1 MMEYAL
7 SYVSQGYAVFP
18 LKPNA
23 KIPFEGGHG
32 FKDAS
37 KDPEVVRQWWSQH
50 PEANV
55 GIATGR
61 ISGIVVLDIDRK
73 HGVDGAV
80 SAAELDLPKTLTI
93 RTPSGGFH
101 LFFKAPPSAI
111 VPRRIGVRPG
121 LDVLGEGGYVVG
133 AGSYINGSAYE
144 IVRNLP
150 IAECPEV
157 LINLAGKASL
167 TEHPKT
173 TAPNKIGAGQRNNYL
188 ASIGGKLRHIGFSSD
203 EMVAALLAINLTR
216 CDPPSP
222 EAEVRR
228 TAASIARYV
237 PDSDASELGSPIT
250 ARPLQELLAASYPPV
265 EHVADPALIHPGL
278 CLLYGPSGISKT
290 YFALAWALSI
300 AAGRKFLAWQ
310 TPAARGVMYIDGEL
324 GGRTMQQ
331 RIRALQSGHEL
342 ILNAPFYTSSFDDQA
357 SGIFPDL
364 EDPDSQARYILGIPD
379 DVQVVVFDS
388 LSTLASM
395 SESND
400 YKSWTTIQRFL
411 LALRRRGITAIV
423 IHHANK
429 GGQDQSGTAR
439 RIHVMDTVISLRA
452 HQAEEGS
459 APGHKDVEVHITKGR
474 NLPPNASQPFIA
486 TLAGENG
493 AMTWQYGD
501 LAVKK
506 TTQIEELLRI
516 GMPMSQI
523 ILETGAA
530 SSLVYRIKDR
540 LSQSGA
546 IKWKGSTRGRKRAD
560 LDE

>member
-1 MMEYAL
+1 MEYAL
-7 SYVSQGYAVFP
+7 SYIGQGYAVFP
-18 LKPNA
+18 LAPNS
-23 KIPFEGGHG
+23 KNPFTEHG

-37 KDPEVVRQWWSQH
+37 KDPETVRQWWSRW

-55 GIATGR
+55 GVVTGR

-101 LFFKAPPSAI
+101 LFFRAPQGVI

-121 LDVLGEGGYVVG
+121 LDILGEGGYVVA

-144 IVRNLP
+144 IARNLP
-150 IAECPEV
+150 IAECPEA

-167 TEHPKT
+167 TEMPKS
-173 TAPNKIGAGQRNNYL
+173 APNKVGAGQRNNYL
-188 ASIGGKLRHIGFSSD
+188 ASLGGKLRHIGFSGD
-203 EMVAALLAINLTR
+203 EMVAALLTVNLTR
-216 CDPPSP
+216 CDPPCS

-228 TAASIARYV
+228 TAASIARYA
-237 PDSDASELGSPIT
+237 PNAEAAETGSPIT
-250 ARPLQELLAASYPPV
+250 ARPISELLSASYPPV

-300 AAGRKFLAWQ
+300 ASGRKFLAWD
-310 TPAARGVMYIDGEL
+310 TPAPRGVMYIDGEL

-342 ILNAPFYTSSFDDQA
+342 TLEAPFYTASFDDQA

-364 EDPDSQARYILGIPD
+364 ENEESQERYYLGIPD

-395 SESND
+395 SEAND

-411 LALRRRGITAIV
+411 LGLRRRGLTAIV

-429 GGQDQSGTAR
+429 GGQDQSGTSR

-452 HQAEEGS
+452 HLAEEG
-459 APGHKDVEVHITKGR
+459 AVPGHKDVEVHITKGR

-486 TLAGENG
+486 TLAGQDG
-493 AMTWQYGD
+493 AMAWEYGD
-501 LAVKK
+501 LAQKK
-506 TTQIEELLRI
+506 TAQIEELLRM
-516 GMPMSQI
+516 GMPISQVV
-523 ILETGAA
+523 LETGCA
-530 SSLVYRIKDR
+530 SSLAYRVKDR
-540 LSQSGA
+540 LSSAGA
-546 IKWKGSTRGRKRAD
+546 IKWKGSGRGRKARSD
-560 LDE
+560 IDG